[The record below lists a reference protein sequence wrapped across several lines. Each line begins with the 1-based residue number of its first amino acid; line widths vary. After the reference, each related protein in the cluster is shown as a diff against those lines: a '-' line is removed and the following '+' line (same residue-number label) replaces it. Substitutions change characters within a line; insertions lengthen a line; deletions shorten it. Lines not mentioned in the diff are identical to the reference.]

1 MSIRTILIA
10 YIVSGEPPKKPVFS
24 KTTGTLA
31 FPPIFLDSANSIGNV
46 FEKHLL
52 DAYLAEHQTDP
63 ITNEPATSEDY
74 IELKGTSPHL
84 VIHCVNIS
92 P

>member
-1 MSIRTILIA
+1 MN
-10 YIVSGEPPKKPVFS
+10 
-24 KTTGTLA
+24 
-31 FPPIFLDSANSIGNV
+31 SANSIGNV

-52 DAYLAEHQTDP
+52 DAYLAEHQADP

-74 IELKGTSPHL
+74 IELKGTPLHL
-84 VIHCVNIS
+84 VIHCINIS